1 MLEIYICDDE
11 QTMLNYIHTEIE
23 KQILIQNYDMKVNHS
38 DTDPSHLLSHILQT
52 NTKRNLYFLDV
63 ELKNSTYDGFLLGRE
78 IRRLD
83 PNGTIIYV
91 TSFKDLAYKTFQYH
105 IEAFDYIVKDSPK
118 QLSQSI
124 CHCLQSVVQRLKEE
138 KKDAAACYTCK
149 SGDKLYHIPIEDIYY
164 FETSSRPHYVILHGK
179 KARIEFLG
187 KLSEIEKEVGEGFL
201 KIHRSYLAALD
212 KIESIDLKQNT
223 VLIGGSICPLSRKE
237 KSHLLEKIK

>member
-1 MLEIYICDDE
+1 MLEIYLCDDE
-11 QTMLNYIHTEIE
+11 QTMLDYIRTEIE
-23 KQILIQNYDMKVNHS
+23 KQILIQDYDMKVKHS
-38 DTDPSHLLSHILQT
+38 DTDPASLLSAIIKS
-52 NTKRNLYFLDV
+52 NTKRNIYFLDV
-63 ELKNSTYDGFLLGRE
+63 ELKHSKYDGFLLGRE

-105 IEAFDYIVKDSPK
+105 IEAFDYIVKDSTG

-124 CHCLQSVVQRLKEE
+124 CHCLRSVVRRLKDE
-138 KKDAAACYTCK
+138 KKDPAAYYTCK
-149 SGDKLYHIPIEDIYY
+149 SGDRLYHISMEDIYY
-164 FETSSRPHYVILHGK
+164 FETSPRPHYVILHGK
-179 KARIEFLG
+179 NERIEFLG
-187 KLSEIEKEVGEGFL
+187 KLSEIQKEVGEGFL